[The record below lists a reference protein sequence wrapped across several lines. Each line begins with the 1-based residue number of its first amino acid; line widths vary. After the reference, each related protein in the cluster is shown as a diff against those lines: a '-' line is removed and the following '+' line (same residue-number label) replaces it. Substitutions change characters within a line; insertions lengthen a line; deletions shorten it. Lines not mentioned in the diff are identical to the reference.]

1 MNDLPKNSA
10 GKPLRIK
17 LATRLGLGCLTDA
30 IPAFHRH
37 FHADV
42 PDKMASL
49 SDPIPCSRVS
59 LDLQTVEKAILD
71 LAGVDD
77 VAIRMRQ
84 DGSAEAIVSVEPA
97 STLDAA
103 TLKKSMAA
111 VLPGYCIPDPLY
123 VTSNALTQGSDGVDF
138 DSMVQDIKR
147 QNAAV
152 MSQRELAV
160 RGIIAELLLMEA
172 GIITPDSDFFLL
184 GGNSLLLGKLAYM
197 IRKQLGANV
206 GVAAL
211 FTNSTVRGISELIRA
226 EEEIS
231 KAFMN
236 QKPNH
241 NNPLNTPNTLD
252 SKSEVTTLGYDYDL
266 EDPEEHFRGQNHP
279 VSLMVQAIPFIFFYP
294 LKAAVTCEKSI
305 NYCPVPSILTI
316 IVRDVL
322 VVHSY
327 CDVQVDQ
334 Y

>member
-30 IPAFHRH
+30 VPAFHRH

-59 LDLQTVEKAILD
+59 LELQTVEKTILGI
-71 LAGVDD
+71 AGVDD
-77 VAIRMRQ
+77 VAIRIRP

-97 STLDAA
+97 SILDTAQ
-103 TLKKSMAA
+103 LKKSMAA

-138 DSMVQDIKR
+138 DAMVQDIKR
-147 QNAAV
+147 QNAAI
-152 MSQRELAV
+152 MTERELAV

-172 GIITPDSDFFLL
+172 GIITSDSDFFLL

-236 QKPNH
+236 QNPNH
-241 NNPLNTPNTLD
+241 SKAPNTID

-279 VSLMVQAIPFIFFYP
+279 VSLMVQALPFIFFYP

-305 NYCPVPSILTI
+305 NYRSAQSILILI
-316 IVRDVL
+316 IRVGL
-322 VVHSY
+322 VVRSLR
-327 CDVQVDQ
+327 DGQVDQ
-334 Y
+334 Q